1 MADIRHCASDW
12 PEKLDEKKCQ
22 AYSLYVNNVNNIATS
37 SMVSCNF
44 FFNLSF

>member
-22 AYSLYVNNVNNIATS
+22 AYSLYVNNIATS

-44 FFNLSF
+44 FFFNLSF